1 MGGRDRAGSRHSWLD
16 TLTRSLSRIIAGQH
30 AATLL
35 ATDLPADG
43 AVVDLPDW
51 LWSVP
56 AIDTGRKAAGD
67 GGALLLPIQV
77 EHSPGPLL
85 VIPRG
90 AAVDVLW
97 RALGLGIDRAGSL
110 IVHCEHT
117 PLDHDGRLTT
127 GSGTTD
133 GGDADGRGFDPD
145 VTCLTARPTG
155 RSRIRA
161 RLSALVRD
169 GQHAR
174 WEVLRD
180 LEPYVRSA
188 VRTAHSN
195 LTLEL
200 TDGAA
205 RLDDTELQTVTD
217 RLILGHDGAP
227 DSPVLRLLNR
237 LITPGQ
243 VTNVDLLH
251 HIRRTLRR
259 DAADTLLQHIGD
271 PRVGATVRRFAR
283 QTGIT
288 DPDRL
293 LVEFRRA
300 YPQSKLGPDRLLR
313 SLSTPL
319 RVADAS
325 GGAGRSDQRDH
336 GSADICGNPIG
347 AWGER

>member
-1 MGGRDRAGSRHSWLD
+1 MGGRDRAGSRHGWLD

-35 ATDLPADG
+35 TGDLPAHG

-51 LWSVP
+51 LWAVP

-67 GGALLLPIQV
+67 GGSLLLPIQV
-77 EHSPGPLL
+77 EHSPGPVL
-85 VIPRG
+85 VVPDG
-90 AAVDVLW
+90 HTVDVLW

-110 IVHCEHT
+110 TVHC
-117 PLDHDGRLTT
+117 TT
-127 GSGTTD
+127 AAPD
-133 GGDADGRGFDPD
+133 GDARPVAPRTDPTGAGFDAE
-145 VTCLTARPTG
+145 LTGLTVPPVG

-161 RLSALVRD
+161 TLSALHRD

-174 WEVLRD
+174 WEVLSD
-180 LEPYVRSA
+180 LEPYVRAA
-188 VRTAHSN
+188 VRTAHAN

-217 RLILGHDGAP
+217 RLILGADGAP
-227 DSPVLRLLNR
+227 DSPVIRLLNR
-237 LITPGQ
+237 LVTPGQ
-243 VTNVDLLH
+243 VINVDLLH

-293 LVEFRRA
+293 LAEFRRA

-319 RVADAS
+319 RLTDAIA
-325 GGAGRSDQRDH
+325 GAGPGGRPER
-336 GSADICGNPIG
+336 GSADICGNPIA
-347 AWGER
+347 AWSGR